1 MAEGVFVGLSTID
14 IVYAVDRFP
23 EPNSKVSALS
33 QDVFVGGPATNA
45 AITFAHLGGRST
57 LVTAVG
63 RHPLADSITKEIRR
77 RSIHLIDLHPDFTD
91 TPVISS
97 IAVNPAGE
105 RNVVSA
111 NSIRIHIPPPQVDHA
126 ALQKAAVLLVDGH
139 YMQAC
144 QAWAIAARSLGVRVV
159 LDGGSWKDGAEEL
172 LQSIDTVI
180 CSEDFLP
187 PQCPSEDDVIAYL
200 HDRGVTNIAI
210 TKGAGP
216 IRFHS
221 RAASGN
227 VSVPSIDP
235 VDTMGAG
242 DIFHGAFCYFSSEG
256 IGFVEALVEAA
267 QIAAESCRYHGT
279 REWMKH
285 VASPGTLTA

>member
-14 IVYAVDRFP
+14 IVYAVDEFP
-23 EPNSKVSALS
+23 KANSKVAALS

-63 RHPLADSITKEIRR
+63 RHPLANSITKEISR
-77 RSIHLIDLHPDFTD
+77 RSINLIDLNPDFAD

-97 IAVNPAGE
+97 ISVNPLGE

-111 NSIRIHIPPPQVDHA
+111 NSIRVNIPAPKVENA

-139 YMQAC
+139 YMRAC
-144 QAWAIAARSLGVRVV
+144 QAWASAARSLGVPVV
-159 LDGGSWKDGAEEL
+159 LDGGSWKEGAEEL
-172 LQSIDTVI
+172 LQSIDSAI
-180 CSEDFLP
+180 CSSDFMP
-187 PQCPSEDDVIAYL
+187 PGCTSEDDVIAYL
-200 HDRGVTNIAI
+200 QSRGVTNIAI

-216 IRFHS
+216 IRFHAN
-221 RAASGN
+221 AASGN
-227 VSVPSIDP
+227 VSVPAIDS

-256 IGFVEALVEAA
+256 NGFVEALVEAA
-267 QIAAESCRYHGT
+267 KVAAESCRYQGT

-285 VASPGTLTA
+285 FTPLRVLTT

>member
-1 MAEGVFVGLSTID
+1 LAQGVFVGLSTID
-14 IVYAVDRFP
+14 VVYAVDEFP
-23 EPNSKVSALS
+23 QTNSKVTASS

-45 AITFAHLGGRST
+45 AITFAHLGGHST

-63 RHPLADSITKEIRR
+63 SHSLADTIAKEVRRLSIN
-77 RSIHLIDLHPDFTD
+77 LFDLNPNFTE

-97 IAVNPAGE
+97 IAVNPLGE

-111 NSIRIHIPPPQVDHA
+111 NAVRIPIPPPKVDDA
-126 ALQKAAVLLVDGH
+126 ILQKSAFVLVDGH

-144 QAWAIAARSLGVRVV
+144 QAWAAAAHSRKVRVV
-159 LDGGSWKDGAEEL
+159 FDGGSWKDGTAEL
-172 LQSIDTVI
+172 LQFVTTAI

-187 PQCPSEDDVIAYL
+187 PGCTNEDEVVAYL
-200 HDRGVTNIAI
+200 QGRGVVNIAI
-210 TKGAGP
+210 TKGAAP

-221 RAASGN
+221 NAASGSM
-227 VSVPSIDP
+227 SVPSVEQ

-242 DIFHGAFCYFSSEG
+242 DIFHGAFCFFSSEG
-256 IGFVEALVEAA
+256 KGFVEAIGDAA
-267 QIAAESCRYHGT
+267 NVAAESCRYKGT

-285 VASPGTLTA
+285 FAAEPSVVS